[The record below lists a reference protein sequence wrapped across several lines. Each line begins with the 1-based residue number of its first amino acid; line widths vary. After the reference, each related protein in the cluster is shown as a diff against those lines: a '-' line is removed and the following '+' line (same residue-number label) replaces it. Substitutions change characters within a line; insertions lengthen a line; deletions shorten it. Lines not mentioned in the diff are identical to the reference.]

1 MFTVVDHNVDE
12 ETSIASEG
20 GCRSEGSV
28 SNPFAVIF
36 SIFKSVHCGFI
47 SCVLGC
53 SLPDGIPPPPV
64 CSLPDVIPPPPV
76 CSLPDGIPPPPVCS
90 LPDGIPPGIPPG
102 GIPPPPVCSL
112 PDGIPPGIPPGGIP
126 PPPVCSL
133 PDGIPPG
140 IPPGGIPSPVRA
152 PSEGVKDELP
162 FVIPKPCPTA
172 GLILHGGKSSML
184 APGVSEHFTNESTI
198 PNNGCPPK

>member
-28 SNPFAVIF
+28 SKPFAVIF
-36 SIFKSVHCGFI
+36 SIFNSVHFGFI
-47 SCVLGC
+47 SCV
-53 SLPDGIPPPPV
+53 PA
-64 CSLPDVIPPPPV
+64 

-90 LPDGIPPGIPPG
+90 LPDGIPPD

-112 PDGIPPGIPPGGIP
+112 PDGIPPDGIP

-133 PDGIPPG
+133 PDG
-140 IPPGGIPSPVRA
+140 
-152 PSEGVKDELP
+152 
-162 FVIPKPCPTA
+162 
-172 GLILHGGKSSML
+172 
-184 APGVSEHFTNESTI
+184 
-198 PNNGCPPK
+198 